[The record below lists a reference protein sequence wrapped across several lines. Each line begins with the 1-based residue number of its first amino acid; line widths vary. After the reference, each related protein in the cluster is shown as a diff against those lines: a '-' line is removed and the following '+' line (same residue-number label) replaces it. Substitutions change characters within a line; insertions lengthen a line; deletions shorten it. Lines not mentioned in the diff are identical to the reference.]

1 MCVVPTHLLTSRQRH
16 RIIKTNS
23 LGHLKSWLDCNVPSE
38 SNSDPYVL
46 KIEPIFHFSFGL
58 EIFTSNAT
66 SLLKA
71 PSLLSRK
78 VMHYSEEWKTTRK
91 KKTSYANLIWVGHTH
106 LLFTDFK
113 VWSQRHLSHVAPSL
127 FSKHKI
133 ETSEVIM
140 HIFQQH
146 KADISLLT
154 GKQMTGSGCQCDKCF
169 FFKETLLLCLL
180 STIHSLYAFLFT
192 SGINNFT
199 AWKSHSG
206 ELDLSEQT

>member
-38 SNSDPYVL
+38 SHSDPYVL
-46 KIEPIFHFSFGL
+46 KIEPILHFSSAFGL

-91 KKTSYANLIWVGHTH
+91 KTTSYANLIWVGHTH

-169 FFKETLLLCLL
+169 FLKKLFSSASSAQFILFTLFCLL
-180 STIHSLYAFLFT
+180 Q
-192 SGINNFT
+192 
-199 AWKSHSG
+199 
-206 ELDLSEQT
+206 E

>member
-1 MCVVPTHLLTSRQRH
+1 MCVVLTHLLTSRQRH

-23 LGHLKSWLDCNVPSE
+23 LGYLKSWLDCNVPFE
-38 SNSDPYVL
+38 SHSDPYVL
-46 KIEPIFHFSFGL
+46 KIEPILHFSSAFGL
-58 EIFTSNAT
+58 EIFTSNTT

-71 PSLLSRK
+71 LSLLSRK

-91 KKTSYANLIWVGHTH
+91 KTSYANLIWVGHTD
-106 LLFTDFK
+106 LLFTNFK

-154 GKQMTGSGCQCDKCF
+154 GKQMTGSGCQWDKWF
-169 FFKETLLLCLL
+169 FFKETLLLCLF
-180 STIHSLYAFLFT
+180 STIHS
-192 SGINNFT
+192 
-199 AWKSHSG
+199 HSRFFVYFRNK
-206 ELDLSEQT
+206 